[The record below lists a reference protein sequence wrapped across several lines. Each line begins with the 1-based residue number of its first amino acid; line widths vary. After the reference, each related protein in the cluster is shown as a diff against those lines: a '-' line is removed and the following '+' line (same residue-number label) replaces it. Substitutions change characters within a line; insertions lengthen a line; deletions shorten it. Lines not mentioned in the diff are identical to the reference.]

1 MSKTDLTTFV
11 RSGRPLSKLALA
23 HHLGVD
29 RAKSASIAKKRHLK
43 CDGITYP
50 WRRIWPAIYGIKG
63 SDLEAHLAELKTR
76 HPDSKALANIK
87 DLEAE
92 LRAPLISFAE
102 MALRRDMKP
111 NTLSRRVKEGRE
123 ILPFPPIQLGGRLR
137 HFRPLEVDL
146 WIKEEIQLDLPLP
159 PAWTPEKRNDDTG
172 GSQNEPDSATH
183 GECKPD
189 PDPSDPESIKKAIF
203 DDLRSDKRTFAE

>member
-29 RAKSASIAKKRHLK
+29 RATSAAIAKKRHLK

-50 WRRIWPAIYGIKG
+50 WRRIWTAIYGVKG
-63 SDLEAHLAELKTR
+63 SDLAAHLAELKAR

-87 DLEAE
+87 NLEAE

-159 PAWTPEKRNDDTG
+159 PVWTSDKRNDDTG
-172 GSQNEPDSATH
+172 GSQNEPESETH
-183 GECKPD
+183 GECEPD
-189 PDPSDPESIKKAIF
+189 PVLSDPEDTRKAIF
-203 DDLRSDKRTFAE
+203 GDFKPDQRTSSE